1 MKAMPKTITI
11 RLDNKKYKLF
21 KAAAESEN
29 RPISN
34 FIENAAHLYLL
45 SENYVSDLEMN
56 EIIADKNLTA
66 GLEEGLRDIKTGK
79 YKIVR

>member
-1 MKAMPKTITI
+1 MPKTITL

-56 EIIADKNLTA
+56 EIVADKSIVS
-66 GLEEGLRDIKTGK
+66 GLEKGLDDVKKGR